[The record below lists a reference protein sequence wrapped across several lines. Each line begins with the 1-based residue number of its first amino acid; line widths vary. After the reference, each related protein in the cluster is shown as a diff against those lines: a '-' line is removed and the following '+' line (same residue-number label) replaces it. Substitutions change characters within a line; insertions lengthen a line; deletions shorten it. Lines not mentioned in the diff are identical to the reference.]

1 MAATAILSHSPAI
14 RVAKRLLLLTD
25 MLTPLGA
32 LLCFIQ
38 MSTQQGDTWSARTWA
53 VGLRRDSCLAR
64 CAR

>member
-1 MAATAILSHSPAI
+1 MAATATLSHSPAI
-14 RVAKRLLLLTD
+14 WVAKRLLLLTD

-38 MSTQQGDTWSARTWA
+38 MNTQQGDAWSARTWA
-53 VGLRRDSCLAR
+53 VGLRRDSRLAR